1 MTKLF
6 HWNIGTRLAL
16 SFAGIVGLIA
26 ILAATA
32 FVELGAAQEQIHELN
47 GLQTQR
53 QQLATEWR
61 ENIVL
66 NSQRAL
72 ALIYSADKTLV
83 DHFGEDMKRV
93 TVRTTE
99 IQKRF
104 AEIETTPEAAALM
117 ERLAKVRAQ
126 YLAEREVLLKSP
138 PAEPEALVRATQ
150 DFKATTQAYVGVA
163 TDLARYEQ
171 GRSAALGEHMNETL
185 ATTKTRLAGAA
196 VVCAL
201 LAGVLGWL
209 LTRSIVRP
217 LASAQASAQRIAG
230 GDLTVELRAERRD
243 EVGQLLQAIA
253 GMQEALRH
261 LVGDIRTSVD
271 SIGTA
276 SAEVAAGNQDLSSR
290 TEEASASLQQ
300 TASSVEQI
308 SSNMRQSSDSAGEAD
323 RLAREASSV
332 AGQGGQAVL
341 RVVTTMDAIS
351 QSSRRIGDIVG
362 VIDGIAFQTNILA
375 LNAAVEA
382 ARAGEH
388 GRGFAVVASEVRAL
402 AQRSATAA
410 HEIKGLIE
418 DSLKRVDAGA
428 REAQDAGRTIDGVVQ
443 SVHRVSDIVSRI
455 TTAAGEQAQGI
466 GEVNTAVA
474 QLDQATQ
481 QNAALVEQSA
491 AAAASL
497 KDQALALSRAVQRF
511 RLA

>member
-26 ILAATA
+26 VLAAAA
-32 FVELGAAQEQIHELN
+32 FIELGSAQDEIGELT
-47 GLQTQR
+47 GLQAQR

-66 NSQRAL
+66 NSQRTL
-72 ALIYSADKTLV
+72 ALVYSADKSLV
-83 DHFGEDMKRV
+83 ARFGDDIKRV
-93 TVRTTE
+93 TARTTE

-104 AEIETTPEAAALM
+104 AEIESTPEAVVLM

-126 YLAEREVLLKSP
+126 YLSGRDGLLKTP
-138 PAEPEALVRATQ
+138 PAEPEALERATQ
-150 DFKATTQAYVGVA
+150 EFKAVVQSYVEAA
-163 TDLARYEQ
+163 TELARFEQ
-171 GRSAALGEHMNETL
+171 ARSDALGESMSGTL
-185 ATTKTRLAGAA
+185 AATKTRLVGTA

-209 LTRSIVRP
+209 LSRSIVRP
-217 LASAQASAQRIAG
+217 LAAAQASAERIAG
-230 GDLTVELRAERRD
+230 GDLSVEVSAARGD
-243 EVGQLLQAIA
+243 EVGRLLQAID
-253 GMQEALRH
+253 GMQQALRH
-261 LVGDIRTSVD
+261 LVGDIRSTVD
-271 SIGTA
+271 NIGTA
-276 SAEVAAGNQDLSSR
+276 SAEVAAGNHDLSAR
-290 TEEASASLQQ
+290 TESASASLQQ

-308 SSNMRQSSDSAGEAD
+308 ASNMRQSSDSAGEAD
-323 RLAREASSV
+323 RLARGASAV

-341 RVVTTMDAIS
+341 RVVTTMDAIN

-410 HEIKGLIE
+410 REIKGLIE
-418 DSLKRVDAGA
+418 ESLQRVEAGA

-443 SVHRVSDIVSRI
+443 SVQQVSDIVSRI

-466 GEVNTAVA
+466 GEVNAAVA

-497 KDQALALSRAVQRF
+497 KDQAQVLSRTVQRF